1 MDLGHPFKV
10 ISSSVDGSVLTVLAK
25 ADEAFTPPRVH
36 ELAGQYS
43 EDGIRKALER
53 LTRQGIVI
61 SNRVG
66 NATNYR
72 LNRCHLAAEP
82 IIAIA
87 NLRGQFITQLQD
99 EIRSWNPPP
108 PYAALFGSAARSA
121 MRVDSDID
129 IFIVRPDAIEV
140 DDSQW
145 MKQTETLTV
154 NAYTWT
160 GNNVHILEFSESETA
175 DNLAMDD
182 PVLTDI
188 ATEGITLSGPRRY
201 LTSRKRQAHGTD

>member
-1 MDLGHPFKV
+1 MTH
-10 ISSSVDGSVLTVLAK
+10 
-25 ADEAFTPPRVH
+25 
-36 ELAGQYS
+36 
-43 EDGIRKALER
+43 
-53 LTRQGIVI
+53 
-61 SNRVG
+61 
-66 NATNYR
+66 

-129 IFIVRPDAIEV
+129 
-140 DDSQW
+140 
-145 MKQTETLTV
+145 L
-154 NAYTWT
+154 
-160 GNNVHILEFSESETA
+160 
-175 DNLAMDD
+175 
-182 PVLTDI
+182 VLTDI
-188 ATEGITLSGPRRY
+188 ATEGIALSVPRRY